1 MTFRKLTPNLVVR
14 DVAASVE
21 FYRSMFGAKMEKSVP
36 EAVPYVFASVV
47 SGPVEIFF
55 NDQQYVAKEYPAIA
69 GPPLGGTLT
78 LYIEVEDVRRLHDE
92 VRAKG
97 ADITM
102 PLTDQF
108 YGMREFAMRD
118 PDGWVLMFA
127 QPI

>member
-14 DVAASVE
+14 DVAASAE
-21 FYRSMFGAKMEKSVP
+21 FYRSMFGMKVDKTVP
-36 EAVPYVFASVV
+36 EAAPYLFASMV
-47 SGPVEIFF
+47 SGSVEIFL
-55 NDQQYVAKEYPAIA
+55 NDQQFVAKEFPAIA

-92 VRAKG
+92 VLAKG
-97 ADITM
+97 ATVTM